1 MRDKQQTNERTLKI
15 ELLSQWKL
23 EAEFRNKRSVDQE
36 GRRQGWY
43 WSMRS
48 SLTGA
53 QREGGEGQN
62 KLLLLCPRRD
72 FSKKCWNQ
80 TNTAHHSPLCL
91 PSSLNPCQ
99 DPFETYLLHSPLN
112 WDQTFFFFFYS
123 GFYVLDWIRVS
134 RWDFLFNFPFKVCHV
149 CAGCNFSSTEQERDM
164 TVDWVFALVVPL

>member
-1 MRDKQQTNERTLKI
+1 MNTEDIMTLTCCQDHILTEYIWFVWSKTSYSGDRRRCYRCGTNERTLKI

-48 SLTGA
+48 SLTGV

-112 WDQTFFFFFYS
+112 
-123 GFYVLDWIRVS
+123 
-134 RWDFLFNFPFKVCHV
+134 
-149 CAGCNFSSTEQERDM
+149 STEIKLSSSFFTPAFM
-164 TVDWVFALVVPL
+164 SWTG